1 MVALTSPDE
10 LPYETLTGDEPTSTL
25 NGGTGGDDS
34 IILARVVQEVI
45 AGLRDDIQTVADAA
59 AAAALG
65 WVPIASGSETA
76 AFTIDLTAGGTWP
89 AGTFELV
96 RVHFRGATSVDGVRV
111 NARVNADSTAALHLR
126 TWEVRNLN
134 GGAIIDSLAGN
145 SGEVTSWPFA
155 WWSSGLSC
163 NAQMLIFNTDVSSIL
178 SMESSSYRA
187 SAGDT
192 IRHRGVFH
200 GHLASSR
207 LLSSLQIFATTGSI
221 SSCRWWATGYRA
233 A

>member
-1 MVALTSPDE
+1 MPAFTIPDD
-10 LPYETLTGDEPTSTL
+10 LPHESLTGDEPTSTL
-25 NGGTGGDDS
+25 NGGSAGTVPKLAVATQTALTS
-34 IILARVVQEVI
+34 I
-45 AGLRDDIQTVADAA
+45 RDDVQVVADAA

-65 WVPIASGSETA
+65 WTPIATDTETA

-89 AGTFELV
+89 AGTFEM
-96 RVHFRGATSVDGVRV
+96 VHVYFRGATSVDGVRV

-145 SGEVTSWPFA
+145 SGEVTSWPIA

-163 NAQMLIFNTDVSSIL
+163 NAQMLIYNTDVSSIL

-221 SSCRWWATGYRA
+221 SSCRWWATGYRTA
-233 A
+233 

>member
-1 MVALTSPDE
+1 MPAFTSPDT
-10 LPYETLTGDEPTSTL
+10 LPHESLTGDEPTSTL
-25 NGGTGGDDS
+25 NGGSAGTVPKLAVATQTALTS
-34 IILARVVQEVI
+34 IRTDV
-45 AGLRDDIQTVADAA
+45 QTVADAA

-65 WVPIASGSETA
+65 WTTIDTGTETA

-89 AGTFELV
+89 AGTFEMV
-96 RVHFRGATSVDGVRV
+96 RVYFRGATSEDGVRV

-163 NAQMLIFNTDVSSIL
+163 NAQMLIYNTDVSSIL
-178 SMESSSYRA
+178 SMEASSYRA
-187 SAGDT
+187 SSGDT

-200 GHLASSR
+200 GHLASAR
-207 LLSSLQIFATTGSI
+207 LLDSLQIFATTGSI
-221 SSCRWWATGYRA
+221 SSCRWWAEGLRLS
-233 A
+233 